1 MASSASFSPCLL
13 EEEETLPCELPIS
26 SIRGSAEEQGKEPSE
41 VQRGTGQTPD
51 IGAEETSIQES
62 LQVAGVG

>member
-13 EEEETLPCELPIS
+13 EEEETLPCELPMS
-26 SIRGSAEEQGKEPSE
+26 SIRGSAEEQGKERCE
-41 VQRGTGQTPD
+41 VQRGTGQTAD
-51 IGAEETSIQES
+51 IDAEETSIQGS